1 MKEEKKMAN
10 KYDKHITGD
19 KWKWAVAF
27 ILIFVLLAGFV
38 FVILQ
43 SFTPYKPLDWFKKK
57 DDAQTVEEGRD
68 IPPVTDG
75 EGNELA
81 TDGTEQAMPTR
92 MIFYGAQPMSAV
104 ATAEGEEAETTTVRL
119 TATVTPSSF
128 PTTNANTRWSA
139 AFENA
144 DSEWATGKNV
154 GDYLTVMPANSEGVA
169 ADVTQKAAFAEKI
182 VITFE
187 IVQNDLPV
195 PVSATC
201 VCDFKSVITGIE
213 LTYDQHVPSSQP
225 TAETKTLEAGQSIS
239 LQLGYRTSYSQY
251 SSSSTVAFK
260 GYTYSTD
267 TYTVREEVSNYV
279 SHPNGYIANLKYE
292 SEFRSAFAANF
303 DYTQAHKG
311 IYERLG
317 NAIESLTSLNVRY
330 SGNDIF
336 RMPFSSYKTTKP
348 AVYADIVNGMIN
360 PIYQAFDRYNYGNPF
375 SFCYYEID
383 VYGADSSKMFT
394 CKVNMTVM
402 RADLTQI
409 ASSASISEENH
420 VFS

>member
-1 MKEEKKMAN
+1 MSN

-27 ILIFVLLAGFV
+27 VLIFVLLAGMV

-43 SFTPYKPLDWFKKK
+43 SFTPYKPLEWFKKK
-57 DDAQTVEEGRD
+57 DDVQTTDDGRD
-68 IPPVTDG
+68 IPQVTDG

-92 MIFYGAQPMSAV
+92 MIFYGAQPTSAV
-104 ATAEGEEAETTTVRL
+104 ATAEGEETTTVRL

-128 PTTNANTRWSA
+128 PTTNVNTKWTA

-144 DSEWATGKNV
+144 DSEWATGKSV
-154 GDYLTVMPANSEGVA
+154 GDYLTVMSASSDGLS

-182 VITFE
+182 VIKFE

-195 PVSATC
+195 PVSDTC

-213 LTYDQHVPSSQP
+213 LSYDQHVPSSQP
-225 TAETKTLEAGQSIS
+225 TVETKAVEAGQSVS
-239 LQLGYRTSYSQY
+239 LQLGYRTSYTQY
-251 SSSSTVAFK
+251 SNSSTIAFK
-260 GYTYSTD
+260 GYTYSTE
-267 TYTVREEVSNYV
+267 TYTVREEVSSSV
-279 SHPNGYIANLKYE
+279 SHQNGYVANLKYD
-292 SEFRSAFAANF
+292 SGFRSAFAANF

-311 IYERLG
+311 IYDLLG
-317 NAIESLTSLNVRY
+317 NAVESLTTLNVRY

-336 RMPFSSYKTTKP
+336 RKPFKSYETSKP
-348 AVYADIVNGMIN
+348 AIYADIVNGMIN
-360 PIYQAFDRYNYGNPF
+360 PIYQAYDRYNYGNPF

-383 VYGADSSKMFT
+383 VYSADETKIFT
-394 CKVNMTVM
+394 CTANMTVM

-409 ASSASISEENH
+409 ASSVSISDNNH